1 MKLEGS
7 CHCGAVRFS
16 VESDTPAPFQRCY
29 CTICRKTAG
38 GGGFAIQ
45 LGAHA
50 GTLEVDGKENIT
62 VYQARMDRP
71 GDDANPEI
79 SKAERSFCSK
89 CGTHL
94 WLYDPSWPDHLH
106 PHAGVIDTPL
116 PVPPRN
122 VHLMLEFKPDWVPI
136 EGRAGDE
143 QYPGYPELSI
153 ADWHAKNMPD
163 GD

>member
-16 VESDTPAPFQRCY
+16 VETDTPLPYMRCY
-29 CTICRKTAG
+29 CNICRKTAG
-38 GGGFAIQ
+38 GGGYAIQ

-50 GTLEVDGKENIT
+50 TSLVVTGKEHIS
-62 VYQARMDRP
+62 VYRARMDRP
-71 GDDANPEI
+71 GDDAAPKI
-79 SKAERSFCSK
+79 SEAERSFCAK

-94 WLYDPSWPDHLH
+94 WLYDPRWPDHLH

-116 PVPPRN
+116 PTPPRN
-122 VHLMLEFKPDWVPI
+122 CHIMLEFKPGWTPV

-143 QYPGYPELSI
+143 QFDGYPELAI
-153 ADWHAKNMPD
+153 ADWHAKNMLK
-163 GD
+163 